1 MMISINRFKA
11 EQMVDVFRTIKT
23 MRTNRP
29 ELVSNAVSE
38 YVLTSWQYYMV
49 FLQEQYEFIHKGL
62 LAMLQQYNL
71 YANFNDATGL

>member
-38 YVLTSWQYYMV
+38 YVLTSWRHDMV

-62 LAMLQQYNL
+62 LTKLQQYNL
-71 YANFNDATGL
+71 YANFNGSTTM